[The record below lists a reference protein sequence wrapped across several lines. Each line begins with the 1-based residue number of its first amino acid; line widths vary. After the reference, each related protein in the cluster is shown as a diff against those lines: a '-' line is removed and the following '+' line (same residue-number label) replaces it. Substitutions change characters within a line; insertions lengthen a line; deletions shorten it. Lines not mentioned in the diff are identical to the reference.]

1 MNKIYDPYLD
11 QFIVVYMDD
20 ILVYTDREQKHE
32 NHLRTTLE
40 VLWDNILFAKF
51 SNCDYWLKEGNYL
64 GYIISKNG
72 MAIDPG
78 KVQTIME

>member
-1 MNKIYDPYLD
+1 MAQLHLSLMNKIYDPYLD

-40 VLWDNILFAKF
+40 VL
-51 SNCDYWLKEGNYL
+51 
-64 GYIISKNG
+64 
-72 MAIDPG
+72 
-78 KVQTIME
+78 